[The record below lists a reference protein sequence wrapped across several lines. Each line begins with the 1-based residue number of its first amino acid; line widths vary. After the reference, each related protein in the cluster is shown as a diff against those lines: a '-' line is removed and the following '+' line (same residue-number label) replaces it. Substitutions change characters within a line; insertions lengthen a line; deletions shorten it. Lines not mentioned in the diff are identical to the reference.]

1 MLLLTFHTVILMKLV
16 NYLRKLRATVNTI
29 ADQSITPEQH
39 LLLLGRVLSEN
50 VRSKK
55 TISSLSEVEF
65 KVFSQWGDDG
75 IIQWLVNN
83 LKFPHKTFVEF
94 GVANYRESNTRFL
107 MMNNNWSGLVMDGSR
122 SNVEQIINSEY
133 FWMFAL
139 SAKAVFIDADNINE
153 ILSSSGLDKEIGI
166 LHIDLDGNDYWIWK
180 EIDVISPVVVILEY
194 NSIFGIERAVSI
206 PYEKNFSRTM
216 AHSSNLYYGASL
228 PALYALS
235 VQKGYAFIG
244 CNSAGNNAYF
254 VRRDKLNE
262 TIRETTL
269 ESGYVPSLFRES
281 RAPDGRLTH
290 LGGRDR
296 IALIRGLPVYNT
308 ETNQIEK
315 L

>member
-1 MLLLTFHTVILMKLV
+1 M
-16 NYLRKLRATVNTI
+16 
-29 ADQSITPEQH
+29 
-39 LLLLGRVLSEN
+39 
-50 VRSKK
+50 
-55 TISSLSEVEF
+55 
-65 KVFSQWGDDG
+65 
-75 IIQWLVNN
+75 NN

-153 ILSSSGLDKEIGI
+153 ILSSSGLDKEVGI

-290 LGGRDR
+290 LGGLDR